1 MLGTSGKAESY
12 IGPRWVDI
20 VLWQV
25 PTIKWSVFSR
35 NVVTIAWMNLVESI
49 PLTKGTYQIIA
60 RHLQILRFYEYTVL
74 ISISD
79 VTLKFKVDLKMAVV
93 FYLILAI
100 KILFLII

>member
-1 MLGTSGKAESY
+1 MGTSGKAESY

-20 VLWQV
+20 
-25 PTIKWSVFSR
+25 
-35 NVVTIAWMNLVESI
+35 VVTIAWMNLVESI

-60 RHLQILRFYEYTVL
+60 RHLQILRFYVYTVL